1 MKAAL
6 CFFWALSL
14 ATVSSAW
21 PQNQAATSRDIQR
34 PALESSHEYSP
45 AHYPFPDV
53 ILPSL
58 ETSFSPRLAIVKRDN
73 NAEKPPSHCLRAREF
88 PAEFD
93 TLAIS
98 LKLANVDWAGTS
110 SDVTISVTVN
120 DKGKVPV
127 FKGNVSPSVN
137 AHQTISL
144 KSADYFGAE
153 KINLTDLKVLK
164 IYAYHNG
171 HIFDA
176 FEGLQ
181 FNLEARR
188 RLRNRAKSGTL
199 RTISGTPASLERRV
213 HMVTNFGV
221 SEERLL
227 SQPVYFDGLF
237 VRYRTLASGL
247 VARLRQLP
255 RYVWA

>member
-1 MKAAL
+1 M
-6 CFFWALSL
+6 SL

-181 FNLEARR
+181 FNLE
-188 RLRNRAKSGTL
+188 GTAYL
-199 RTISGTPASLERRV
+199 DS
-213 HMVTNFGV
+213 H
-221 SEERLL
+221 
-227 SQPVYFDGLF
+227 
-237 VRYRTLASGL
+237 
-247 VARLRQLP
+247 
-255 RYVWA
+255 

>member
-21 PQNQAATSRDIQR
+21 PQDQAATSTDIQR
-34 PALESSHEYSP
+34 LALESSHEYSP
-45 AHYPFPDV
+45 AHSPFPDE

-58 ETSFSPRLAIVKRDN
+58 ETSFSPRLAIMKRDN
-73 NAEKPPSHCLRAREF
+73 NAEQPPSHCLRAREF

-127 FKGNVSPSVN
+127 FKSTVSPSVN

-181 FNLEARR
+181 FNLEGIVLIATDNTR
-188 RLRNRAKSGTL
+188 G
-199 RTISGTPASLERRV
+199 ISYNNVQFELINEWISPS
-213 HMVTNFGV
+213 
-221 SEERLL
+221 SS
-227 SQPVYFDGLF
+227 SQPRKEWNLNDNQWH
-237 VRYRTLASGL
+237 ASKPGK
-247 VARLRQLP
+247 ASP
-255 RYVWA
+255 YGN

>member
-1 MKAAL
+1 M
-6 CFFWALSL
+6 
-14 ATVSSAW
+14 
-21 PQNQAATSRDIQR
+21 
-34 PALESSHEYSP
+34 
-45 AHYPFPDV
+45 
-53 ILPSL
+53 
-58 ETSFSPRLAIVKRDN
+58 KRDN
-73 NAEKPPSHCLRAREF
+73 NAEKPPSHCLRAKEF

-181 FNLEARR
+181 FNLE
-188 RLRNRAKSGTL
+188 GTAYL
-199 RTISGTPASLERRV
+199 DS
-213 HMVTNFGV
+213 H
-221 SEERLL
+221 
-227 SQPVYFDGLF
+227 
-237 VRYRTLASGL
+237 
-247 VARLRQLP
+247 
-255 RYVWA
+255 